1 MQKYGLML
9 KHRICRTEFA
19 FSGATGASDSLWK
32 DYALLTRSTGAD
44 GAQERCWDG
53 WVSSGR
59 DDV

>member
-1 MQKYGLML
+1 MEEYSLML
-9 KHRICRTEFA
+9 KQGFVKLSLLSTWLWGYLER
-19 FSGATGASDSLWK
+19 SGE